1 MVSQG
6 PRALVLDLRAKLYC
20 VVDLSR
26 LCSSTG
32 ERADYWVRVTSG
44 FQKMN
49 DQWMITHEHVSVPI
63 NMQTMQA
70 ALDLQP

>member
-1 MVSQG
+1 
-6 PRALVLDLRAKLYC
+6 
-20 VVDLSR
+20 
-26 LCSSTG
+26 
-32 ERADYWVRVTSG
+32 
-44 FQKMN
+44 MN